1 MAGITFFIIVTSQS
15 IKYRNIISNILGSI
29 HMMNTSL
36 EVEREERTLVFG
48 RIEQLGSRLI
58 RTTNII
64 KNF

>member
-29 HMMNTSL
+29 HTMDTSL